1 MHAYT
6 VKTSSGMEI
15 LTLHF
20 RPAQGPLPKGPT
32 TMSTNG
38 IYITDPRPELLEEI
52 AALVVQCFQNITIV
66 SRFYDY

>member
-1 MHAYT
+1 MHTYT

-20 RPAQGPLPKGPT
+20 RPAQGPLTEGPT

-38 IYITDPRPELLEEI
+38 ILITDPRPELLEEI
-52 AALVVQCFQNITIV
+52 AELYLEAAKRLRLE
-66 SRFYDY
+66 SES